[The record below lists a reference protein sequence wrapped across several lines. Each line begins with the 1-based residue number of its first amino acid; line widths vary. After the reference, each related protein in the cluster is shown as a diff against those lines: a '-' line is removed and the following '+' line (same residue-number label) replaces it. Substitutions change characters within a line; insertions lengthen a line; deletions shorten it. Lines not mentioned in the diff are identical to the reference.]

1 MPRTRS
7 SFLAAVV
14 LLTFA
19 SFAVRAVDVK
29 PLDTGAP
36 APDFKLKGVD
46 DKTYSLAD
54 FAPAKILVVLFTCNH
69 CPTAQAYEGRIKKL
83 YDDYHDKG
91 VALVA
96 INPNNVRG
104 LRLDELGYTDL
115 GDSFDEMKIRAK
127 DQGFKFPYLDD
138 GETQATAHAYGALAP
153 PHVFIFDQ
161 ARKLRYNGRID
172 DGEVKTPK
180 SHD

>member
-1 MPRTRS
+1 MLRTRS
-7 SFLAAVV
+7 SFLAA
-14 LLTFA
+14 LIICLIPLA
-19 SFAVRAVDVK
+19 ARAVDVK
-29 PLDTGAP
+29 PLEIGAP
-36 APDFKLKGVD
+36 APDFKLRGVD
-46 DKTYSLAD
+46 DKTYTLAD
-54 FAPAKILVVLFTCNH
+54 FASAKILVVLFTCNH
-69 CPTAQAYEGRIKKL
+69 CPTAQAYEARVNKL

-96 INPNNVRG
+96 INPNDVRG

-115 GDSFDEMKIRAK
+115 GDTFDEMKIRAK
-127 DQGFKFPYLDD
+127 DQEFKFPYLDD